1 MILRS
6 KISDAK
12 IAYSVIFGNASESV
26 TSEYDRNAKL
36 RFIKEEIFPS
46 RKNISFEENRERLID
61 LIDEIQ
67 AQAKLGGIKAKDAV
81 AQEAAIRVQ
90 LERTFSDG
98 VKEEGNQI
106 IVESRFSDVCPNC
119 HHEIPLPT
127 KERAMKIYNLIEKT
141 KNEQGYTE

>member
-1 MILRS
+1 MDIEEIKNIINKAKKSGYEIGLRDISYVILRS

-12 IAYSVIFGNASESV
+12 IAYSVIFGNESENV

-98 VKEEGNQI
+98 VKEDAI
-106 IVESRFSDVCPNC
+106 R
-119 HHEIPLPT
+119 
-127 KERAMKIYNLIEKT
+127 
-141 KNEQGYTE
+141 